1 MISISVV
8 STGQME
14 YVTRLLTS
22 LASLKPAMSI
32 EVILTEN
39 SKDDF
44 DFDPDQFGFNIV
56 KIVNET
62 PQGFA
67 RNHNQAFKHV
77 NGEYF
82 LIINP
87 DVIFL
92 AEIFSL
98 LIEDIQLDRGQ
109 IVAPLVISPE
119 GLIEDSFRRV
129 PSPIEIISR
138 QITQGK
144 RRHFPITGEFVE
156 PDWIAGMFLFM
167 KSETFAS
174 LNGFDSGYYMYFE
187 DVDFG
192 SRARLAGL
200 KLVVDTRC
208 KIEHGAQRASH
219 SSLRYLRIHIQSA
232 WRYFTSDV
240 YREIR
245 HLNTETSP
253 N

>member
-1 MISISVV
+1 MISISVI

-22 LASLKPAMSI
+22 LASLKPAQSI
-32 EVILTEN
+32 EIFLTEN
-39 SKDDF
+39 TKEEFGF
-44 DFDPDQFGFNIV
+44 DLDQFDFNIV
-56 KIVNET
+56 RIVNET
-62 PQGFA
+62 PHGFA
-67 RNHNQAFKHV
+67 RNHNQAFEHI

-87 DVIFL
+87 DVVFLDDIFP
-92 AEIFSL
+92 L
-98 LIEDIQLDRGQ
+98 LVEDIELDRGQ
-109 IVAPLVISPE
+109 IVAPIVISPE

-138 QITQGK
+138 QITPGK

-174 LNGFDSGYYMYFE
+174 LNGFDAGYYMYFE

-200 KLVVDTRC
+200 RLVVDTRC
-208 KIEHGAQRASH
+208 KIEHGAQRTSH

-232 WRYFTSDV
+232 WRFFTSDV

-245 HLNTETSP
+245 RLNMKTGP